1 MVGHN
6 CAMPRITVSL
16 PQVLQTFL
24 EEQVRA
30 GGYGNSEEYICDLIA
45 KERDRRELN
54 ALLLQGAG
62 SARGSEANDAYF
74 DRLRSRFADR

>member
-16 PQVLQTFL
+16 PQALQTFL

-30 GGYGNSEEYICDLIA
+30 GRYGNSDDYICDLIA

-54 ALLLQGAG
+54 ALLSQGAQ
-62 SARGSEANDAYF
+62 SARGSEANGAYF
-74 DRLRSRFADR
+74 DRLRSRFAGR